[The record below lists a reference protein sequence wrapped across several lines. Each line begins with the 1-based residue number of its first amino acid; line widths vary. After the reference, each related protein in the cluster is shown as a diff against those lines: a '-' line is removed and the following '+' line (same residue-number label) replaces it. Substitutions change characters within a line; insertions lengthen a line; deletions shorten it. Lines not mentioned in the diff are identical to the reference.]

1 MKKLSASEL
10 EGKLRGK
17 KNWGQKFKGSPWAM
31 GPKVAP
37 PLYTSIEL
45 ILDVID
51 THILRVPGRGHSSI
65 LVLCMIK
72 IFPSLCFNVWYAFLF

>member
-51 THILRVPGRGHSSI
+51 THIITSTRKRSLIDLSI
-65 LVLCMIK
+65 M
-72 IFPSLCFNVWYAFLF
+72 YD